1 MKTAT
6 LQRKGLGEFGD
17 DAALYGLSEPYYDW
31 RAAGKNYDFV
41 IVYTDKNPLNR
52 RTSVF
57 PADEKRCIGQV
68 RLNADTTEKSDE
80 EALRALGYQL
90 VQPWTP
96 GVG

>member
-31 RAAGKNYDFV
+31 RAAGKDYDFV
-41 IVYTDKNPLNR
+41 IVYTDPLNR
-52 RTSVF
+52 GTSVF
-57 PADEKRCIGQV
+57 PADAKRCIDRV

-90 VQPWTP
+90 VQPRTP